1 MKKPFNFYSQ
11 EKTAFEKE
19 AALLKSKSFNLSVF
33 RFAVFLSTSFL
44 IYIMFGSYPAVFII
58 AFSGI
63 LLFSFL
69 VIKQVNLQRK
79 RALIAAK
86 ININKIEID
95 VSNSVFHD
103 LNAGKEFVNPLHSY
117 SNDIDLFGVGS
128 FFNIQIERLRMKEER
143 YFQRC

>member
-11 EKTAFEKE
+11 EKTALEKE
-19 AALLKSKSFNLSVF
+19 ASLLKSKSFNLSAF
-33 RFAVFLSTSFL
+33 RFSVFLITSFL
-44 IYIMFGSYPAVFII
+44 IYILFGSYPTVFII
-58 AFSGI
+58 AFLGG

-69 VIKQVNLQRK
+69 VVKQVDLQRK

-95 VSNSVFHD
+95 VSNSIFHN
-103 LNAGKEFVNPLHSY
+103 LNAGNEFVNPFHYY

-128 FFNIQIERLRMKEER
+128 FFSI
-143 YFQRC
+143 